1 MALGRPNPRPFQAR
15 TNIRGWGACLGAPP
29 LPLDQVPRIIG
40 WRMGKGLF
48 IGVVGQ
54 MMRRWSEVRV
64 EEDECGV
71 DRTL

>member
-1 MALGRPNPRPFQAR
+1 
-15 TNIRGWGACLGAPP
+15 
-29 LPLDQVPRIIG
+29 
-40 WRMGKGLF
+40 MGKGLF

-71 DRTL
+71 DRTLTQKGEAQDYKVKGMRVELAIAVGDEEIG